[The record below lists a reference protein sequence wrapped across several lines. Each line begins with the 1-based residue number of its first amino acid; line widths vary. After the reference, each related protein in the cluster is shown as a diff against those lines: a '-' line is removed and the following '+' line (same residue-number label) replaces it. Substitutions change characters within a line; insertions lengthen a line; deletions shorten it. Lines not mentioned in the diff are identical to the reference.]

1 MKKHLVFVFAL
12 LLVLLSCGSAFAVE
26 ISGNSPPT
34 INGALPYYTS
44 KTKIYEYVYTAE
56 RFKPGSDGKI
66 FVCFYGQ
73 PQSSSPATTVTL
85 KIEVNSTNYPISTK
99 SVSGSNFPFTP
110 QYCVSGLD
118 PTKYYHGAVTK
129 NNTAQYMYIKVGYG
143 KSKAQARNFTF
154 N

>member
-56 RFKPGSDGKI
+56 RFKQEVMVRSS
-66 FVCFYGQ
+66 FVFMGNHSLLLRQ
-73 PQSSSPATTVTL
+73 LQL
-85 KIEVNSTNYPISTK
+85 
-99 SVSGSNFPFTP
+99 
-110 QYCVSGLD
+110 L
-118 PTKYYHGAVTK
+118 
-129 NNTAQYMYIKVGYG
+129 
-143 KSKAQARNFTF
+143 
-154 N
+154 